1 MLGDGDTRHIPT
13 HDSRFPLHVEPT
25 QIWAPMATEFFWFDD
40 TLYQV
45 TDVQKAQAIT
55 TRKCN
60 MVLMTKEEDWI
71 DKRTDG

>member
-1 MLGDGDTRHIPT
+1 
-13 HDSRFPLHVEPT
+13 
-25 QIWAPMATEFFWFDD
+25 MATEFFWFDD

-45 TDVQKAQAIT
+45 TDVQNAQAIT

-60 MVLMTKEEDWI
+60 MILMTKEDDWI